1 MNWINE
7 IYRAFFVALGSMQ
20 ILTNLIFLLK
30 SNGVQL
36 ARKQHQEVPANISAK
51 QMRIKILFMLSF
63 GIVFITIGLYSYIN
77 RQFPLPMYL
86 LSLGLFSLY
95 AILEAFY
102 YKYWKTVGF
111 ALISILLFSILIFSN

>member
-20 ILTNLIFLLK
+20 ILTNLSFLLK
-30 SNGVQL
+30 SNGIQL

-77 RQFPLPMYL
+77 RLFPLPMYL